1 MSSVCVVIPTYNEAD
16 NLASLVARIFDLNI
30 DGLRLLIVDDSSPD
44 GTGELA
50 RSLSLEYENE
60 IKVISRSSKEG
71 LGTAYKEGFGFAL
84 STDCNFVI
92 QMDAD
97 LSHRP
102 EYIPEMLELLKKYD
116 VVVGS
121 RYVDGG
127 VTDQGWSRSRSIL
140 SGVGNF
146 GIKLVAGINVNDA
159 TSGFKAFRIS
169 SLNVIP
175 WENIRCKGFGFQ
187 AEVAFHCQRLK
198 QSVHEMPIIF
208 DDRLIG
214 QSKMSMGIVV
224 EAMFRM
230 ILLRIFGS
238 SGFQK

>member
-16 NLASLVARIFDLNI
+16 NLTNLVSRLFDLNI
-30 DGLRLLIVDDSSPD
+30 DGLCLIIVDDSSPD

-50 RSLSLEYENE
+50 RSLSNKYENDIE
-60 IKVISRSSKEG
+60 VISRPSKDG
-71 LGTAYKEGFGFAL
+71 LGTAYKEGFEFAL

-102 EYIPEMLELLKKYD
+102 EYIPEMLSLLKNFD

-127 VTDQGWSRSRSIL
+127 VTDQGWGKGRKIL
-140 SGVGNF
+140 SGVGNV
-146 GIKLVAGINVNDA
+146 GIKLVSGISVNDA

-169 SLNVIP
+169 ALRIIP
-175 WENIRCKGFGFQ
+175 WENISCKGFGFQ

-198 QSVHEMPIIF
+198 HSVYELPIVF

-214 QSKMSMGIVV
+214 KSKMSIGIVV
-224 EAMFRM
+224 EAMLRM
-230 ILLRIFGS
+230 IFLRIFGY
-238 SGFQK
+238 SGLQK